1 MLNLLDKIKSRLRF
15 EKKTESDAKGK
26 KRGFALVLVLVMIAV
41 MLPIVS
47 DMNYEAKTEFDLAMN
62 YKHKAEAQA
71 LAASAVNF
79 AVVIFDLQKQVE
91 SLLKQFKLSN
101 QIEIWDIIPM
111 DTALLRTFTDAGPFV
126 DIEDVVSKTE
136 VDKPAGAATNDEEGE
151 HTYAETGDPI
161 FQFPGDFK
169 VEFKGEDT
177 KINLNQLAYGTK
189 GAIIKMLEA
198 LIEPEFYDFIFLE
211 NTSRNEYVDR
221 EELIQNIV
229 DWVDMGDDK
238 YTDGAK
244 YLTGGDEQSIYDEF
258 EPDYKVKN
266 AKFDTVQE
274 LMMVYGV
281 DDLVYKILEP
291 HITIYSTGKI
301 NVNKANHDMIEG
313 LIRAYAVDKALTVFY
328 NEDAMRELLGK
339 VLAKRAQ
346 YGFSKIDDFVQACAD
361 EGVNLDKS
369 ISEIADTT
377 GSVYRIK
384 AVGIK
389 EGIES
394 WVEMIVDRE
403 GNIYYYREG

>member
-1 MLNLLDKIKSRLRF
+1 MLKLLEKIKSRLRF
-15 EKKTESDAKGK
+15 EKNAENDVKGK

-71 LAASAVNF
+71 LASSAVNF

-126 DIEDVVSKTE
+126 DLEDVVSKTE
-136 VDKPAGAATNDEEGE
+136 ADKPAGAASNDEAGE
-151 HTYAETGDPI
+151 NTYTETGDPI

-169 VEFKGEDT
+169 VEFKSEDT

-189 GAIIKMLEA
+189 GSVVKMLEA

-211 NTSRNEYVDR
+211 NTSRPEHVDR
-221 EELIQNIV
+221 DELIQNIV

-238 YTDGAK
+238 YTDGVK
-244 YLTGGDEQSIYDEF
+244 YLTGGDEQSNYDNFDPE
-258 EPDYKVKN
+258 YKVKN
-266 AKFDTVQE
+266 AKFDTLQE

-281 DDLVYKILEP
+281 DDLIFKILEP
-291 HITIYSTGKI
+291 HVTIYSTGKI
-301 NVNKANHDMIEG
+301 NVNKANHEMLEG
-313 LIRAYAVDKALTVFY
+313 VIRAYAVDKALTVFY

-346 YGFSKIDDFVQACAD
+346 YGFSKLDDFIQACAD

-369 ISEIADTT
+369 VSEIADTT

>member
-1 MLNLLDKIKSRLRF
+1 MFKLLDKIKSSAKA
-15 EKKTESDAKGK
+15 ESKKSSKR
-26 KRGFALVLVLVMIAV
+26 RGFALVLVLVMIAV

-62 YKHKAEAQA
+62 YKHKAEARA
-71 LAASAVNF
+71 LASSAVNF
-79 AVVIFDLQKQVE
+79 AVIIFDLQKQIE
-91 SLLKQFKLSN
+91 SILKQFKLSQ

-111 DTALLRTFTDAGPFV
+111 DTALLRGFTNAGPFV
-126 DIEDVVSKTE
+126 DLEDVVSTSDIE
-136 VDKPAGAATNDEEGE
+136 NPTGAATNEEAGE

-177 KINLNQLAYGTK
+177 KINLNQLSYGAR
-189 GAIIKMLEA
+189 GAVIKMLEA

-211 NTSRNEYVDR
+211 NTSRKEYVDR

-238 YTDGAK
+238 FTDGAK
-244 YLTGGDEQSIYDEF
+244 YMTGGDEQSQYDEF
-258 EPDYKVKN
+258 EPQYKVKN

-281 DDLVYKILEP
+281 DDLVFKILEP

-301 NVNKANHDMIEG
+301 NVNKANHEMIEG
-313 LIRAYAVDKALTVFY
+313 LIRAYAVDKALPIFY

-339 VLAKRAQ
+339 ILAKRAQ
-346 YGFSKIDDFVQACAD
+346 YGFAKLNDFITACAD
-361 EGVNLDKS
+361 EGVNLDQS
-369 ISEIADTT
+369 ISKIADTS
-377 GSVYRIK
+377 GSIYRIK

-389 EGIES
+389 EGVES

-403 GNIYYYREG
+403 GNIYYYKEG

>member
-1 MLNLLDKIKSRLRF
+1 MLKLLDKIKSSLRSQKSL
-15 EKKTESDAKGK
+15 EKEPEGK

-47 DMNYEAKTEFDLAMN
+47 DMNYEAKTEFDLAMD
-62 YKHKAEAQA
+62 YKHKAESQA
-71 LAASAVNF
+71 LASSAVNF

-91 SLLKQFKLSN
+91 SLLKQFSMSN

-111 DTALLRTFTDAGPFV
+111 DTAILRSFTDAGPFV
-126 DIEDVVSKTE
+126 DIEDVVSKTDVE
-136 VDKPAGAATNDEEGE
+136 NPRGAATNEEEGE
-151 HTYAETGDPI
+151 HTYTETGDPI

-169 VEFKGEDT
+169 EDT

-189 GAIIKMLEA
+189 SAIIKMLEA

-211 NTSRNEYVDR
+211 NTSREEYVDR

-238 YTDGAK
+238 YTDGVK
-244 YLTGGDEQSIYDEF
+244 YMTGGDEQSKYDDFDPE
-258 EPDYKVKN
+258 YKVKN
-266 AKFDTVQE
+266 SKFDTVQE

-281 DDLVYKILEP
+281 NDLIFKILEP
-291 HITIYSTGKI
+291 YITIYSTGKV
-301 NVNKANHDMIEG
+301 NVNKAGHEMIEG

-339 VLAKRAQ
+339 ILAKRAQ

-369 ISEIADTT
+369 ISEVADTA